1 MSPIQL
7 KYRTGSYRIPI
18 YASVESEIPFRSPGN
33 VKEYLNKGKSKMSL
47 QTCFLFCKPRH
58 QGTQQSI
65 LEGSRAR
72 GGTGARANF
81 HSAGGQTTNPRRKAE
96 RRYLRIEKRNQ
107 EAARA
112 PGSRTPHLVHTRT
125 KSPRRRAQNSEG
137 SSRGLTSGG
146 RGGRTLAPVSSA
158 SVWPLG
164 CGSCSASSLSTRR
177 VAVPC
182 RSQGSRGG
190 GRNTKAGCA
199 GPGRRRGVRLV
210 KEGVVKARYR
220 RRQRVRRLPSEWA
233 PHGVRHEHAV
243 SFRDDEFRLE
253 EIAKF
258 SSKHF
263 TSIPSGLTQSRNSFR
278 IEKRGNKLADSSLNL
293 GRD

>member
-72 GGTGARANF
+72 GGTGARASF

-125 KSPRRRAQNSEG
+125 KSPPPRAEFRRIIKGTHLGGSRRANPSAGQLRLGLAAWVRKLFRVLAEHASRRRAVPFPRLSGRWEKYKGGVCGPG
-137 SSRGLTSGG
+137 SASWRALSK
-146 RGGRTLAPVSSA
+146 RGGRQSTIPAEATRPPTSFRVGPAWGTSRARRFVS
-158 SVWPLG
+158 
-164 CGSCSASSLSTRR
+164 
-177 VAVPC
+177 
-182 RSQGSRGG
+182 
-190 GRNTKAGCA
+190 
-199 GPGRRRGVRLV
+199 RRR
-210 KEGVVKARYR
+210 
-220 RRQRVRRLPSEWA
+220 
-233 PHGVRHEHAV
+233 
-243 SFRDDEFRLE
+243 
-253 EIAKF
+253 I
-258 SSKHF
+258 
-263 TSIPSGLTQSRNSFR
+263 
-278 IEKRGNKLADSSLNL
+278 SL
-293 GRD
+293 GGDCKIFIKTFY